1 MSCDMQ
7 GFTTQNDL
15 SSLYFELI
23 RISKEDYDELAAS
36 LLKTFKRV
44 VSDWATFDDESYSYL
59 KEIES

>member
-23 RISKEDYDELAAS
+23 GMSKEERESKAFALFVRS
-36 LLKTFKRV
+36 RV
-44 VSDWATFDDESYSYL
+44 FLNGEEALQYL
-59 KEIES
+59 KEKMNQF